1 MVDDDCALLCNISTR
16 VYCVGG
22 LSIGSGKSV
31 CMTWVN
37 SNLVGH
43 KLKLRCNFLGVLNNG
58 IDLCSH
64 LLPGCSVNS

>member
-43 KLKLRCNFLGVLNNG
+43 KLKLRCNFLGVLNKWNRFMFTFTAW
-58 IDLCSH
+58 LQH
-64 LLPGCSVNS
+64 EF